1 MATGTTQFL
10 TVGTGSTDVDN
21 FVPELWAGPAI
32 VAREQNLVYA
42 RLVDRKFE
50 EGLTFGDTIHVG
62 SISNLAAR
70 QKTQEGTIL
79 FENINESNTDILIDQ
94 WFYSAIAMESFTR
107 VQLNRN
113 MLESYAGKLGYALGL
128 QVDNTLA
135 DLPASLAAGTIVGT
149 LADENTDDE
158 LILARQHLNDSD
170 VSRTGRSWV
179 FSPAAETGLLKLD
192 RFIHSDYSNVAG
204 SNSGETGLQE
214 AYMGS
219 FYRMPIYIST
229 NVAGTNAAGHNNV
242 LLQTEAFAMVMQL
255 APTTHHMFDI
265 DFIVDKVVME
275 EIFGT
280 KEMREDHAILVRG
293 A

>member
-32 VAREQNLVYA
+32 VAREQNLVFA
-42 RLVDRKFE
+42 RLVDRQFE
-50 EGLTFGDTIHVG
+50 SELTFGDTVHVG
-62 SISNLAAR
+62 SIGNLAAR
-70 QKTQEGTIL
+70 SKTQEAAIL
-79 FENINESNTDILIDQ
+79 FENINEANTDIIIDQ
-94 WFYSAIAMESFTR
+94 WFYSAIAMESFAK

-113 MLESYAGKLGYALGL
+113 MLERYSGKLGYALGL

-149 LADENTDDE
+149 LAVENTDDE
-158 LILARQHLNDSD
+158 LLLARQNLNDSE
-170 VSRTGRSWV
+170 VPREGRSWI
-179 FSPAAETGLLKLD
+179 FSPAAETGLMKLD
-192 RFIHSDYSNVAG
+192 RFIHSDYSTIRGEND
-204 SNSGETGLQE
+204 GETGLQM

-219 FYRMPIYIST
+219 YYRNPIYITT
-229 NVAGTNAAGHNNV
+229 NVAGTNTAGHNNV
-242 LLQTEAFAMVMQL
+242 LMHTETFALVMQL
-255 APTTHHMFDI
+255 APTTHAQFDI